1 MTETIYLDLKKRK
14 PTFDYILNDL
24 AFESLKLK
32 VIHGIAS
39 NQDKFDFDYQLKLKD
54 KEIERSNNIIKSL
67 FDYCKEQQEKSFDS
81 VAEECYAEVMYFI
94 SERLE
99 KTKEL
104 KESEK

>member
-1 MTETIYLDLKKRK
+1 MKTLIYSQEDLDL
-14 PTFDYILNDL
+14 IL
-24 AFESLKLK
+24 SLKTEE
-32 VIHGIAS
+32 
-39 NQDKFDFDYQLKLKD
+39 KD
-54 KEIERSNNIIKSL
+54 KEIERLKNELAKIPKAKMEYDLEIEQSNNIIKSL

-104 KESEK
+104 KESGNNE